1 MKTTDETPPRRR
13 AHAPAA
19 AALAIVF
26 TALAAFPASA
36 NGPLFSE
43 SFEAYD
49 DGSNLLGQAGWDGL
63 TNQGTAPEMPVT
75 EGDLLPSGQ
84 VLNTRA
90 IQEADRIHQIGH
102 ALPAFS
108 ADVVTTFS
116 VRVIALADS
125 INSGIGIG
133 ENPVPGPEIATN
145 EGFFSTYRSGW
156 YSTAEG
162 WMFDMRGI
170 AGNDDANLYHYTM
183 GLGAAVTL
191 RIVVDG
197 PRRVIHGEFDN
208 GTTVL
213 TTPSRP
219 ISAGQI
225 AELDAMAIFSDR
237 SLSNRLGV
245 EIDDIALT
253 AVAGTDPTPCGDVNA
268 TGSLTAADA
277 LAVLKAAVGQPLEL
291 KCEPPAQPVKT
302 GQTACY
308 DEFGEGISCVGSGQ
322 DGEYQYGA
330 ARTFVDDGDGTIRD
344 ESTGLVWEKIANDGT
359 HHDADIAFQWRFAFT
374 DKIAFLNTSKFA
386 GHDDWRLP
394 NRAELETLANLAVSQ
409 PAIYAPFQ
417 TSCDPGCTVLTCSCS
432 PPELFWTSTTFSE
445 DPELAWAVSFADGSV
460 VPEQKADSSKWVR
473 AVRGGR

>member
-1 MKTTDETPPRRR
+1 MKTADETPPRRR
-13 AHAPAA
+13 DYTPAA

-26 TALAAFPASA
+26 TALAACPASA

-49 DGSNLLGQAGWDGL
+49 DGSNLLGQGGWDGL

-75 EGDLLPSGQ
+75 EGDLLPSGK

-102 ALPAFS
+102 ALPVFS
-108 ADVVTTFS
+108 ADVVTTFA
-116 VRVIALADS
+116 VTAIALSDS

-133 ENPVPGPEIATN
+133 TNPVPGPEIATE
-145 EGFFSTYRSGW
+145 EGFFSAYRAGW
-156 YSTAEG
+156 YSYSDG
-162 WMFDMRGI
+162 WGFDLRGI
-170 AGNDDANLYHYTM
+170 AGNDMANYFSYTT
-183 GLGAAVTL
+183 GLGKPVTL

-197 PRRVIHGEFDN
+197 PARLIHGELHD
-208 GTTVL
+208 GTTTI

-219 ISAGQI
+219 LSAGQVG
-225 AELDAMAIFSDR
+225 ELDAMAIFSDR

-245 EIDDIALT
+245 ELDDITLT
-253 AVAGTDPTPCGDVNA
+253 AGIGTDPTPCGDVNA
-268 TGSLTAADA
+268 NGSLTAADA
-277 LAVLKAAVGQPLEL
+277 LAVLKAAVGQPIAL

-302 GQTACY
+302 GQTSCY
-308 DEFGEGISCVGSGQ
+308 DEFGEAISCVGSGQ

-330 ARTFVDDGDGTIRD
+330 PRTFIDNGDGTIRD

-359 HHDADIAFQWRFAFT
+359 THDADISFQWRFAFT
-374 DKIAFLNTSKFA
+374 DKIAFLNASKFA

-394 NRAELETLANLAVSQ
+394 NRSELETLANLAISQ
-409 PAIYAPFQ
+409 PAAYAPFH
-417 TSCDPGCTVLTCSCS
+417 TSCEPGCTVTTCSCS

-445 DPELAWAVSFADGSV
+445 DPELAWAVNFADGSV
-460 VPEQKADSSKWVR
+460 VTHHKAASSKWVR